1 MNVEVRIENIAA
13 ELGCDEGLVRE
24 IARRFQT
31 SGVELLSSV
40 AQSLGD
46 ENLQK
51 VAESLHSLRGEVGI
65 FCAWDLVKLCSRM
78 ENQARNGE
86 RDLVAAS
93 LDSLTKGVHSLLE
106 CLKVSGGREVH

>member
-1 MNVEVRIENIAA
+1 MNVDVKIEKIAI

-31 SGVELLSSV
+31 SGVELLSAVIKALS
-40 AQSLGD
+40 D

-65 FCAWDLVKLCSRM
+65 FCAWDLVKLCSEM
-78 ENQARNGE
+78 ENEARNGE
-86 RDLVAAS
+86 GDSVKKR
-93 LDSLTKGVHSLLE
+93 LDSLTKGVDSLLR
-106 CLKVSGGREVH
+106 CLDPQQGRSTI